1 LFAVMQFSWGGKRPV
16 ISPTRKKAWKASRYI
31 ALISTFTKFD
41 LHVYCSEPKDLNI
54 ESVIGNLVSLDD
66 FNFAYPSNVSFIINS
81 CVKSVTF
88 CILW

>member
-41 LHVYCSEPKDLNI
+41 LHVYCSEPK
-54 ESVIGNLVSLDD
+54 E
-66 FNFAYPSNVSFIINS
+66 
-81 CVKSVTF
+81 TF
-88 CILW
+88 TFHTIYIYQLA